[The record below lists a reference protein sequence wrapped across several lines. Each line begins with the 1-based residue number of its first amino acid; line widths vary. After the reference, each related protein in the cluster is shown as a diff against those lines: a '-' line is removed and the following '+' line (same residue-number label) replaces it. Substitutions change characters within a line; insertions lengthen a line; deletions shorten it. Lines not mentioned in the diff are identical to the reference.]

1 VPKKPKTAK
10 VETVNPEHDKLLEV
24 LKFTPR
30 TYKISMWGY
39 GGEKVMGT
47 VDKKVWDYCMEH
59 QVDLSDIAWGDE
71 DTVTS
76 MGLDPDMLPFS
87 AGSWY
92 ECDDLAHTNGV
103 SRDAGTLE
111 IQDEHGNTVFQRSL
125 EDCNNDDE
133 DNPEWSCSDE
143 VWVGRAEAGK
153 VVFVGSSNEKGTFYE
168 SDVELRQP
176 FDITKLTLCYEEI
189 DGEEIVNGV
198 IYDGEELDNWG
209 GSTDGKSS
217 DFTMCLVKEN
227 GEWDRYEPEEKDWGH
242 PPHGTSP
249 STWESSPK
257 FVFKKQKPTIPGYYS
272 VNWGGGST
280 YGSLYWNGE
289 AFGEWEYG
297 KFNPVRQEGVK
308 TWSGYNWDTSSWVN
322 QPPEPADVMCDNKKC
337 GWVGRSEDRREDDD
351 YNDHCPACDGTSF
364 TWIDYDPNTKEGRKN
379 RDKYCLKWD
388 PVVALER
395 IVAPVDDTQAKWPT
409 NRP

>member
-1 VPKKPKTAK
+1 MAT
-10 VETVNPEHDKLLEV
+10 VEEQEKLLQV

-30 TYKISMWGY
+30 TYKVSLWGY

-47 VDKKVWDYCMEH
+47 VDRKVWDYCMEN

-71 DTVTS
+71 DTVVS

-92 ECDDLAHTNGV
+92 ECDDLAHVNGT
-103 SRDAGTLE
+103 SRDAGTLQIE
-111 IQDEHGNTVFQRSL
+111 DENLNTVFAKSL
-125 EDCNNDDE
+125 DECGSDEEDA
-133 DNPEWSCSDE
+133 PEWSCGDE
-143 VWVGRAEAGK
+143 VWVGSAEAGK
-153 VVFVGSSNEKGTFYE
+153 VVFVGNSNEKGTFFE
-168 SDVELRQP
+168 GHIELIQP
-176 FDITKLTLCYEEI
+176 FDITKLTLCFDDV

-198 IYDGEELDNWG
+198 QYDGEDIDNWG

-249 STWESSPK
+249 SRWEQTETFK
-257 FVFKKQKPTIPGYYS
+257 FKKQKPTVPGYYS
-272 VNWGGGST
+272 VNWGGGSSF
-280 YGSLYWNGE
+280 GSLYWDGT

-297 KFNPVRQEGVK
+297 KFNPIRQQGVK
-308 TWSGYNWDTSSWVN
+308 SWSGYMWDTSDWVN
-322 QPPEPADVMCDNKKC
+322 QPPEPVDVSCDDKKC
-337 GWVGRSEDRREDDD
+337 GWVGHGEQRRRDDE
-351 YNDHCPACDGTSF
+351 YNDYCPNCNGTEF
-364 TWIDYDPNTKEGRKN
+364 TWIDYDPNTALGRKN
-379 RDKYCLKWD
+379 RAKYCLEWD
-388 PVVALER
+388 PAVALER
-395 IVAPVDDTQAKWPT
+395 IVVPANNVRARWPT